1 MPLLNY
7 NPGHNI
13 LELYNVLV
21 QVRFATSKMKINIW
35 YNKFG
40 LRVASGLQNNFS
52 RILGNKEILEKSQNW
67 MKTETSAQ
75 SPSQKLIFGNSSQ
88 IIPKSRYQSFVVL
101 SNLFGFLYLVPNI
114 SLHKKMKFSIKDF
127 FSKCDQIRSLL
138 RI

>member
-1 MPLLNY
+1 MLILQNSVYSHHRLQEVLSYFHIWFYGLMPLLNY

-21 QVRFATSKMKINIW
+21 QVRFATSKMKIDTW

-40 LRVASGLQNNFS
+40 LRVASRLQNNFS
-52 RILGNKEILEKSQNW
+52 RILGKKEILEKSRNW

-88 IIPKSRYQSFVVL
+88 IIPKSSSVQS
-101 SNLFGFLYLVPNI
+101 YWI
-114 SLHKKMKFSIKDF
+114 SLPC
-127 FSKCDQIRSLL
+127 SKYFTA
-138 RI
+138 

>member
-21 QVRFATSKMKINIW
+21 QVRFATSKMKIDIW

-40 LRVASGLQNNFS
+40 LRVASRLQNNFS
-52 RILGNKEILEKSQNW
+52 RILGKKEILEKSRNW

-88 IIPKSRYQSFVVL
+88 IIPKSSSVQS
-101 SNLFGFLYLVPNI
+101 YWI
-114 SLHKKMKFSIKDF
+114 SLPC
-127 FSKCDQIRSLL
+127 SKYFTP
-138 RI
+138 